1 MSARKN
7 YTTPVNKLVK
17 FFEKSRDNWKAK
29 HEARKVENKRLKNRI
44 RFLESSQ
51 KKWKSEALTLRQ
63 QLKKTTASAG
73 SLDAKKN

>member
-17 FFEKSRDNWKAK
+17 FFEKSRDNWKSK

-44 RFLESSQ
+44 RFLESSH
-51 KKWKSEALTLRQ
+51 KKWKNEALKLRK
-63 QLKKTTASAG
+63 QLKKTTASAA
-73 SLDAKKN
+73 SMDAKKN